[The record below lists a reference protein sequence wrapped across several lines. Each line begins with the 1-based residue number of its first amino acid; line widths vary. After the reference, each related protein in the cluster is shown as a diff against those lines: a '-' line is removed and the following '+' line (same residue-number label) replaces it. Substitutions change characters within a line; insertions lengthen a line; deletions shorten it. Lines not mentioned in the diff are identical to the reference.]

1 MLVLNLVLVVANT
14 KFRIFSTA
22 VLLKFGTDGRVADEA
37 RPRTTSRVLILVL
50 ASNTKFST
58 KIKK

>member
-37 RPRTTSRVLILVL
+37 RPRTRVLILVL